1 METIEALLIQ
11 FFRYSF
17 LFFIIS
23 LAATFWFL
31 QVIFLR
37 IARSARHSAMGATPI
52 IKGWARLYA
61 KLFGWL
67 RKPLGRYVKKHHP
80 KAYKILYTIFQ

>member
-1 METIEALLIQ
+1 VETFEVLLIQ